1 MNMQIYDK
9 SGVFKGT
16 FDGEYLYDLEGK
28 MFLRVDGDEVY
39 TMDIPCKYVGV
50 FEQNIITQLDGTL
63 AYTIS

>member
-9 SGVFKGT
+9 SGVLKGT
-16 FDGEYLYDLEGK
+16 FDGEYLYDLEDK

-39 TMDIPCKYVGV
+39 TMNIPCKYIGV

>member
-1 MNMQIYDK
+1 MQIYDK
-9 SGVFKGT
+9 SGVLKGT
-16 FDGEYLYDLEGK
+16 FDGEYLYDLEDK

-39 TMDIPCKYVGV
+39 TMDIPCKYIGV

>member
-9 SGVFKGT
+9 SGVLKGT
-16 FDGEYLYDLEGK
+16 FDGGYLYDLEGK

>member
-9 SGVFKGT
+9 SGVLKGT

-28 MFLRVDGDEVY
+28 IFLRVDGDEVY

>member
-9 SGVFKGT
+9 SGVLKGT
-16 FDGEYLYDLEGK
+16 FDGEYLYDLEDK

-39 TMDIPCKYVGV
+39 TMDIPCKYIGV